1 MKRAHTK
8 EDRIG
13 LKDIEVSP
21 GITEEPIYSGME
33 PVKATP
39 PTYANFTKVGEQ
51 EKRCSVF
58 KSELGELPIIPV
70 KSEDTYAS
78 PHGNVTYVNRSCE
91 VEIEPCTDAEKK
103 DSSDA

>member
-70 KSEDTYAS
+70 KSEDTY
-78 PHGNVTYVNRSCE
+78 VNRSCE